1 MNTGIHW
8 KRMSLA
14 GFLSELSVVVVLSA
28 VTLTYRFLIA
38 TGRTDAEYSEF
49 AQNAGY
55 YLATPV
61 AAVAT
66 FGLSF
71 GATQQL
77 ERDFISNG
85 LVVGAIATLLAMP
98 FFFGARPQDRKM
110 YIASFVA
117 RITAGYVGGFVAQRF
132 KG

>member
-8 KRMSLA
+8 KRVTLA
-14 GFLSELSVVVVLSA
+14 GFLSELSVVLVLSA
-28 VTLTYRFLIA
+28 VILTYRFLIA
-38 TGRTDAEYSEF
+38 TGRTGAEYAEF

-66 FGLSF
+66 FGLSY
-71 GATQQL
+71 GATQGL
-77 ERDFISNG
+77 EADFISNG
-85 LVVGAIATLLAMP
+85 LVIGAIATLLAMP

-110 YIASFVA
+110 YVVSFIIRIA
-117 RITAGYVGGFVAQRF
+117 AGWLGGFVAQR